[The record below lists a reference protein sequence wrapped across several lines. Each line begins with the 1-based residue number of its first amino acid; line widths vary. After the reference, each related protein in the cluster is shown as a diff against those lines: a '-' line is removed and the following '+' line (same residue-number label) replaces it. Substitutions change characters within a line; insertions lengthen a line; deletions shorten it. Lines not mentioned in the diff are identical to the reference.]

1 MLAKKRLQKESAQ
14 SPVSQVLLQLFGSMA
29 RVTAVTII
37 RQVKEKERKSDRQR
51 TGRNKEVTD

>member
-51 TGRNKEVTD
+51 TGRNKEATD